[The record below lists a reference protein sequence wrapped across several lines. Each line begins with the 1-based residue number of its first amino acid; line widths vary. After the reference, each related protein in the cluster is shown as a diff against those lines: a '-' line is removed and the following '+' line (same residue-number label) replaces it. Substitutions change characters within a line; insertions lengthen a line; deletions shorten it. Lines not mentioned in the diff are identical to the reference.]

1 MVATFR
7 MWQLH
12 IREVEQRTE
21 EATGQGRSGPGQG
34 DGGSAANRPQGRHDS
49 LTHCISVIQ
58 VQTVLHSTED
68 GDGRGLCQQAAWWHA
83 RATGLPVMVTS
94 PAPSGRS
101 RPMWTG
107 PLTGSCSPTTSH

>member
-21 EATGQGRSGPGQG
+21 EATGQGTKRTGAGRWRIGCESPA
-34 DGGSAANRPQGRHDS
+34 SRHDS

-58 VQTVLHSTED
+58 VQTVLRSTED
-68 GDGRGLCQQAAWWHA
+68 GDGSGLCQQSAWWHA
-83 RATGLPVMVTS
+83 RAAGLPVMVTS
-94 PAPSGRS
+94 PTPSGRS
-101 RPMWTG
+101 RPIWTG